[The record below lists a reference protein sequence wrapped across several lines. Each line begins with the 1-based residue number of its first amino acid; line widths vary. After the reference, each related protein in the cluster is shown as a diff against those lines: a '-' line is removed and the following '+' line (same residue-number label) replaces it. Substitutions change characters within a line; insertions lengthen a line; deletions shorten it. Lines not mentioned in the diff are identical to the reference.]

1 MPPRISAA
9 WASGCK
15 KLSVIANNAT
25 ARTVARQ
32 PVSERLRIM
41 AYSRR
46 GSRGDAL
53 LKRRM
58 RISYSLPCGG
68 RCPKGGGGLGVH
80 HSCALRVGRPS
91 PPPALSLRR
100 AQARGPPPPAGR
112 AIAYE
117 FFELLPHHMGEVP
130 GGRRGTLLKR
140 FVLSPSGPVGPPPP
154 YDGGGIMS
162 GEPICNSP
170 PVAGDKRGAWSI
182 GAKR

>member
-9 WASGCK
+9 WASGCR

-68 RCPKGGGGLGVH
+68 GAQRAEGDSVFITVALFVLRDRVPLWPLA
-80 HSCALRVGRPS
+80 CAERKRG
-91 PPPALSLRR
+91 
-100 AQARGPPPPAGR
+100 GPPPPAGR

-117 FFELLPHHMGEVP
+117 FFELLPHMMGEE
-130 GGRRGTLLKR
+130 
-140 FVLSPSGPVGPPPP
+140 S
-154 YDGGGIMS
+154 
-162 GEPICNSP
+162 
-170 PVAGDKRGAWSI
+170 
-182 GAKR
+182 